1 MLGLKRRHTYD
12 ELLNIIKSDGEK
24 KVELPNRIAS
34 QIRGSIK
41 YQGLLNDHLN
51 ELQEIQNK
59 IHKQSILTHEIR
71 QQNGTGN
78 HQINMRLS
86 NDGDYD
92 TALGSIYGSISSG
105 SSSTSSSSSSANNT
119 SSSSSSSSSSS
130 DITSTIS
137 SVEDE
142 LERKRQDQL
151 KRITEPDT
159 RGYISNSIEGMML
172 EERVRIDKEVNVGR
186 PKSAGG
192 HLGQMKEMMRALHN
206 YELGDNEEFIED
218 LMELNERITGKDKRL
233 RFGSGHKL
241 TAESTH
247 QIAEDI
253 LKLWRRYLDFKS
265 AMYVH
270 TPEYAA
276 IHKEV
281 MAKVKA
287 K

>member
-78 HQINMRLS
+78 HQINMRLF
-86 NDGDYD
+86 NDEDYD
-92 TALGSIYGSISSG
+92 TALGSIYGS
-105 SSSTSSSSSSANNT
+105 SSSSSSSTNNT
-119 SSSSSSSSSSS
+119 SSSSSSSS

-142 LERKRQDQL
+142 LERKKQDQL

-159 RGYISNSIEGMML
+159 RGYISESIEGKML
-172 EERVRIDKEVNVGR
+172 EESPKINKAVTEGSTKKGAYDK
-186 PKSAGG
+186 K
-192 HLGQMKEMMRALHN
+192 
-206 YELGDNEEFIED
+206 
-218 LMELNERITGKDKRL
+218 
-233 RFGSGHKL
+233 
-241 TAESTH
+241 
-247 QIAEDI
+247 
-253 LKLWRRYLDFKS
+253 
-265 AMYVH
+265 
-270 TPEYAA
+270 
-276 IHKEV
+276 
-281 MAKVKA
+281 
-287 K
+287 

>member
-12 ELLNIIKSDGEK
+12 ELLNIIKTDGEK

-78 HQINMRLS
+78 HQINMKLS

-119 SSSSSSSSSSS
+119 SSSSSSSSSS

-206 YELGDNEEFIED
+206 RELGNNEEFIED
-218 LMELNERITGKDKRL
+218 LMELNERITGKSKEL
-233 RFGSGHKL
+233 KYGSGHKL

-247 QIAEDI
+247 QISVDI
-253 LKLWRRYLDFKS
+253 LKLWREYLKFKS
-265 AMYVH
+265 SVYVH